1 MPTYD
6 YKCPECEHVQ
16 ERFHKIR
23 QRPSVECEKCG
34 ARMKKMMGKGAGVIF
49 KGSGFY
55 ETDYR
60 KPSQKNS
67 DVIDAIKEHAPDD
80 QLAKGGVD
88 RKDL

>member
-23 QRPSVECEKCG
+23 QRPRVECEKCG

-60 KPSQKNS
+60 KGERINKSVVDK
-67 DVIDAIKEHAPDD
+67 VMKEAPKE
-80 QLAKGGVD
+80 QLEEGG
-88 RKDL
+88 LA